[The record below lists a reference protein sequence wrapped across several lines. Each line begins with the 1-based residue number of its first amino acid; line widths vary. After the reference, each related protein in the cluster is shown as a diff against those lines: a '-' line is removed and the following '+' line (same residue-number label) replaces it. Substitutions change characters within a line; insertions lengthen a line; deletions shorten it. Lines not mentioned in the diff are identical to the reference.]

1 MTVFSGDIENEGTLA
16 TAFNGVLL
24 DDIKTFVGDVNNKG
38 TISAGS
44 GGIAI
49 GGSQID
55 GTLPVATFA
64 GNIVNIGTIV
74 AKTGFSVLDST
85 ILGALVDSGT
95 IRAASAGIEVNSAA
109 VIVGGIQVSS
119 KGTIT
124 AHITSGTGG
133 AIWHLGAKHHDVWRR
148 HHQQRYDFWHL
159 FAIWL
164 SGVSTFA
171 GGISNRGVIS
181 GGVGILLSQLST
193 FAGGPGS
200 GGAIVNSGKITGTFD
215 GIRVVLVEPCR
226 WNCQRQGRH
235 NHCEVCRRHFRG
247 RHANQHERFR
257 INLLGRHYQ

>member
-1 MTVFSGDIENEGTLA
+1 VTVFSGDIENDGTLA

-24 DDIKTFVGDVNNKG
+24 EDIKTFVGDVNNKG

-133 AIWHLGAKHHDVWRR
+133 GHWHLGAKHHDVWRR
-148 HHQQRYDFWHL
+148 HHQQRYDFC
-159 FAIWL
+159 
-164 SGVSTFA
+164 
-171 GGISNRGVIS
+171 
-181 GGVGILLSQLST
+181 
-193 FAGGPGS
+193 GPLRYL
-200 GGAIVNSGKITGTFD
+200 AFRCFD
-215 GIRVVLVEPCR
+215 L
-226 WNCQRQGRH
+226 
-235 NHCEVCRRHFRG
+235 CRRH
-247 RHANQHERFR
+247 
-257 INLLGRHYQ
+257 